1 MAKYTG
7 RIKLV
12 ILDIGGTVCDGPQD
26 LSNLYPN
33 DDGIAVKGPVVV
45 MDDIFKKYKM
55 DVDWPTIRKPMGLFK
70 KDHLRVILQYDDVT
84 EQFKKAQGHDWTED
98 DVEEMFTLFRKK
110 IPEVVVTED
119 LIRPIDG
126 VKECIDEL
134 RAAGILIGC
143 DTGYPKEACDAIYS
157 TLAEKHGIVFDVVAD
172 SEVVAGRPSP
182 FLVYDCMSQTNVYPA
197 EAVVKA
203 DDIELGLH
211 EGRNSG
217 AWTVGIYA
225 TGVHGYERLQK
236 ANPDYLIPSAKYLP
250 ELIFNQIQHRLMK
263 GEVPGEELAYDP
275 TDADI
280 RLGRRM
286 RTEVVTQN

>member
-98 DVEEMFTLFRKK
+98 DVEEMFTLFRKR
-110 IPEVVVTED
+110 IPEVILQVHYFKREAPTPYRTIEAPRASMLASGGHTLPTRLVVENVARGTITEVMYHD
-119 LIRPIDG
+119 LAVDSEIDDRIFSIRTLEQQRPI
-126 VKECIDEL
+126 
-134 RAAGILIGC
+134 
-143 DTGYPKEACDAIYS
+143 
-157 TLAEKHGIVFDVVAD
+157 
-172 SEVVAGRPSP
+172 PS
-182 FLVYDCMSQTNVYPA
+182 S
-197 EAVVKA
+197 
-203 DDIELGLH
+203 
-211 EGRNSG
+211 R
-217 AWTVGIYA
+217 
-225 TGVHGYERLQK
+225 
-236 ANPDYLIPSAKYLP
+236 
-250 ELIFNQIQHRLMK
+250 
-263 GEVPGEELAYDP
+263 
-275 TDADI
+275 
-280 RLGRRM
+280 
-286 RTEVVTQN
+286 

>member
-12 ILDIGGTVCDGPQD
+12 ILDIGGTVCDGPQN
-26 LSNLYPN
+26 LSHIYPN

-45 MDDIFKKYKM
+45 MDDIFKEYKM
-55 DVDWPTIRKPMGLFK
+55 DVDWTTIRKPMGLFK
-70 KDHLRVILQYDDVT
+70 KDHLRVILQYDDVSK
-84 EQFKKAQGHDWTED
+84 QYKKAQGHDWTED
-98 DVEEMFTLFRKK
+98 DVEEMFNLFRKN
-110 IPEVVVTED
+110 IPEVATTEE

-126 VKECIDEL
+126 VKECMDEL

-157 TLAEKHGIVFDVVAD
+157 TLAEKHGIKFDVVAD

-182 FLVYDCMSQTNVYPA
+182 FLVYDCMSQANVYPV

-217 AWTVGIYA
+217 AWTVGVYA
-225 TGVHGYERLQK
+225 SGVHGYERLQM
-236 ANPDYLIPSAKYLP
+236 ANPDFLIPSIKYLP
-250 ELIFNQIQHRLMK
+250 ELIFNQIQSRLMR
-263 GEVPGEELAYDP
+263 GGLPGEDLAYDP

-286 RTEVVTQN
+286 RTEAITQN